1 MSVKLLRDIS
11 WDVDE
16 PTYRADPA
24 LSYSTIAKYA
34 RDGFNNLDSL
44 YDKIDTPSLTF
55 GSAVDAIITGGD
67 EEFNNNFLVAD
78 FPPLSDS
85 LLKMVKGAFS
95 KYSIRYSSINDIPD
109 IDLINLSEELGYQ
122 LNWKPDTRARVV
134 KQQCSEY
141 YSLMYVASSKKIID
155 TETKRQVDAAV
166 DALRHSESTKF
177 YFAPNNEF
185 DTRFVREYQL
195 KFKACLEGV
204 NYRCMSDLL
213 LSDNEQKI
221 VYPID
226 LKTSSH
232 TEWDFYQSFV
242 QWSYQIQARLY
253 WRIIRAN
260 MDKDPVFKDYELADY
275 KFIVVNKKTL
285 TPLVW
290 EFNKTKD
297 IGTLTLGK
305 NGQIELRDP
314 YELGKELSI
323 YLSSRPAVPI
333 GININGENNIVEWL
347 NTI

>member
-1 MSVKLLRDIS
+1 MESTRKNLKDIS
-11 WDVDE
+11 WDVE
-16 PTYRADPA
+16 ESTYRADSA
-24 LSYSTIAKYA
+24 LSYSILA
-34 RDGFNNLDSL
+34 RFAREGFNKLDSL
-44 YDKIDTPSLTF
+44 FTPIETSSTVF
-55 GSAVDAIITGGD
+55 GGAVDAIITGGD

-141 YSLMYVASSKKIID
+141 YSLMYIAGSKKIID

-204 NYRCMSDLL
+204 DYRCMSDLL

-232 TEWDFYQSFV
+232 TEWDFYESFR
-242 QWSYQIQARLY
+242 QWRYRLC
-253 WRIIRAN
+253 
-260 MDKDPVFKDYELADY
+260 
-275 KFIVVNKKTL
+275 
-285 TPLVW
+285 
-290 EFNKTKD
+290 
-297 IGTLTLGK
+297 
-305 NGQIELRDP
+305 
-314 YELGKELSI
+314 
-323 YLSSRPAVPI
+323 
-333 GININGENNIVEWL
+333 
-347 NTI
+347 